1 MDTKKTGAKV
11 FTPVILAITIG
22 ISMMFCACSEHKL
35 PSKETSNTVST
46 DKSISVPSTQL
57 PSKPQFNN
65 RYTEDVNEL
74 VRETIKTVEQNY
86 DAFSAIYTE
95 QGLPGKD
102 EYLNRFITE
111 INQLDDL
118 VIVDKL
124 NPEDPNLNTLGD
136 NRGIYYQA
144 TNGEIYIAK
153 DAMEVMVENLIHE
166 YTHHTQ
172 KGVILGS
179 AAVDRSLYDVFIE
192 GEACFYALMTT
203 TEIRSS
209 SYSIEHDGMKFAFV
223 GDGADEYPLYSN
235 FYHKLFTILGYQTME
250 NLKAHFDTD
259 RLIQL
264 FSQHGVDGEN
274 FVLNMMLILAF
285 PNNEDVIQYC
295 ADIENTYLQIL
306 RQKLQKT
313 STNKEAENLLVFYRY
328 DRRQFGCFV
337 VQIDK
342 DTSNYLFL
350 TEQYVDEEN
359 TQKTLLEMIR
369 KYQLLPAEYDET
381 LLRIL
386 FESVLNAQNL
396 RNISYAIDDQS
407 VIYIKMDHDYGL
419 HRFDAS
425 EVTWL
430 EDEPKL
436 EFHRVV

>member
-1 MDTKKTGAKV
+1 
-11 FTPVILAITIG
+11 
-22 ISMMFCACSEHKL
+22 
-35 PSKETSNTVST
+35 
-46 DKSISVPSTQL
+46 
-57 PSKPQFNN
+57 
-65 RYTEDVNEL
+65 
-74 VRETIKTVEQNY
+74 
-86 DAFSAIYTE
+86 
-95 QGLPGKD
+95 
-102 EYLNRFITE
+102 
-111 INQLDDL
+111 
-118 VIVDKL
+118 
-124 NPEDPNLNTLGD
+124 
-136 NRGIYYQA
+136 
-144 TNGEIYIAK
+144 
-153 DAMEVMVENLIHE
+153 
-166 YTHHTQ
+166 
-172 KGVILGS
+172 
-179 AAVDRSLYDVFIE
+179 
-192 GEACFYALMTT
+192 
-203 TEIRSS
+203 
-209 SYSIEHDGMKFAFV
+209 
-223 GDGADEYPLYSN
+223 
-235 FYHKLFTILGYQTME
+235 ME